1 MKGNGMF
8 LQRLKEYLKFVK
20 SLILTNGRLLRGMWT
35 LTKLP
40 QPAIT
45 VFGGSRISSKS
56 PYAKK
61 ASALS
66 KKLASHG
73 YSIITGGGSGIMEA
87 ANFGAWAATKEDKE
101 NNHTKRLKMT
111 SMGIGLLWLSESKE
125 QVNPYVQDRII
136 MYHFFSRK
144 WLLVRYA
151 VGFVAFP
158 GGFGTLDEVFEVI
171 TLIQCNRMPQF
182 PVILMGVDYWQ
193 PIVDWATN
201 NALQEKLIS
210 KEELKIITVTDDVD
224 EACGIICE
232 KCKKGMPQKLFYSS
246 KD

>member
-1 MKGNGMF
+1 M
-8 LQRLKEYLKFVK
+8 LSHRLKEYLKFLK
-20 SLILTNGRLLRGMWT
+20 SLMLTNGRLLKGMWI

-40 QPAIT
+40 HPAIT

-56 PYAKK
+56 IHAQK
-61 ASALS
+61 ASALA

-87 ANFGAWAATKEDKE
+87 ANFGAWAAAKEDKE
-101 NNHTKRLKMT
+101 NNHTRKLKMT
-111 SMGIGLLWLSESKE
+111 SMGIGLLWLSKSKE
-125 QVNPYVQDRII
+125 QINPYVQDRIV

-151 VGFVAFP
+151 IGFVIFP
-158 GGFGTLDEVFEVI
+158 GGFGTLDEVFEVV

-182 PVILMGVDYWQ
+182 PVILMGVNYWK
-193 PIVDWATN
+193 PIIDWAKN
-201 NALQEKLIS
+201 NALKEKLVS
-210 KEELKIITVTDDVD
+210 EEDLKIITITDDVD

-232 KCKKGMPQKLFYSS
+232 KCKKGAKHKMFYTSG
-246 KD
+246 